1 MKKYKTLG
9 ELLAFI
15 SDHLEECEHEEV
27 RFAIVRVDGNDG
39 ECYKTSLQTLN
50 TIYTVSLINS
60 LVVNVE
66 QMESDIYDNCILI
79 KVLV

>member
-1 MKKYKTLG
+1 MKYKTLG

-15 SDHLEECEHEEV
+15 RDHLEECKLEGV
-27 RFAIVRVDGNDG
+27 RFAIVRVDRGDE

-60 LVVNVE
+60 LVVGVE
-66 QMESDIYDNCILI
+66 QMESDIYDNCLLI
-79 KVLV
+79 KVLL

>member
-1 MKKYKTLG
+1 MKYKTLG

-15 SDHLEECEHEEV
+15 NEHIEECEREEL
-27 RFAIVRVDGNDG
+27 RIAIVRQDGHDG
-39 ECYKTSLQTLN
+39 VCYKTPLRTIN

-66 QMESDIYDNCILI
+66 QKESDIYDNCLLI